1 MQIARSRKVC
11 TQITYAIIITLL
23 NFGVNGLT
31 VKKVALFNQKEVE
44 KKWTFFVY
52 FSQNLNSNDSSLS
65 QRGSNVISNNRAENK
80 LIVRRRLTIGE
91 KAFIIF
97 YTKRRERK
105 QMQLE
110 ECVNYLLTTA
120 QHSVFLKMTEKLSV
134 YDITPIQYAVLYCL
148 WENDKRSPK
157 EIAERLKLENSTI
170 SGILERMEK
179 KGLIER
185 NISKEDRR
193 FIRVQLTKKGAD
205 LEKDV
210 LNAVEEVNGDVLS
223 VFSQE
228 ERSTLK
234 SYLRLLAGVQN

>member
-1 MQIARSRKVC
+1 M
-11 TQITYAIIITLL
+11 
-23 NFGVNGLT
+23 
-31 VKKVALFNQKEVE
+31 
-44 KKWTFFVY
+44 
-52 FSQNLNSNDSSLS
+52 
-65 QRGSNVISNNRAENK
+65 ISNNRAENK

-179 KGLIER
+179 KGLIEK

-193 FIRVQLTKKGAD
+193 FIQVQLTKKGAD

>member
-1 MQIARSRKVC
+1 M
-11 TQITYAIIITLL
+11 
-23 NFGVNGLT
+23 
-31 VKKVALFNQKEVE
+31 
-44 KKWTFFVY
+44 
-52 FSQNLNSNDSSLS
+52 
-65 QRGSNVISNNRAENK
+65 ISNNRAENK

-157 EIAERLKLENSTI
+157 EIAERLKMHQFQGIVRLATI

-193 FIRVQLTKKGAD
+193 FIQVQLTKKGAD

>member
-105 QMQLE
+105 QKKLE

-193 FIRVQLTKKGAD
+193 FIQVQLTKKGAD